1 MKSQVKVV
9 LAFLLVVGCAILS
22 GGGCASNADKANE
35 NVGKL
40 CERFECQRRIIAY
53 NGITD
58 KVILDVEGRCS
69 LEQNSALPRNLEL
82 LCKYGPKDYRKS
94 FVGLADNVT
103 WTSVQ
108 LNPLKVSE
116 YRTKFVIRP
125 EALVP
130 DLDLVTGE
138 SG

>member
-1 MKSQVKVV
+1 MKIRFVA
-9 LAFLLVVGCAILS
+9 LALCALTLVAAGC
-22 GGGCASNADKANE
+22 GDSNADKAND
-35 NVGKL
+35 NLAQL

-69 LEQNSALPRNLEL
+69 LEQNGALPRNLEL
-82 LCKYGPKDYRKS
+82 ICKQGPDDYKKH

-108 LNPLKVSE
+108 LEGLDVSE
-116 YRTKFVIRP
+116 YRTKFIIRP
-125 EALVP
+125 EALLP
-130 DLDLVTGE
+130 DLDLVTGDQR
-138 SG
+138 